1 MNFWWKKLYP
11 LIKRSFSIN
20 TNLDSG
26 FYFRNK
32 QAYYIQTKKSK
43 RYCGNNKS
51 CKRMSLYDIYHL
63 VEWWSH
69 LHCFLLLFFFAV
81 ERGGREITS
90 WQLQTPTDSLTWH
103 ITTAKKTTPIQHR
116 CSWAQKANVIRCE
129 SRSHANQAKVIH
141 VEGLTLC
148 CQKCFWYQ
156 PPRNASSPANLALS
170 CKTNIKVGTGEDS
183 C

>member
-1 MNFWWKKLYP
+1 MDFILGIN
-11 LIKRSFSIN
+11 KRIIFKQKSLRGIVAIINLANEWVCMIFIIWLNDEVTYIVFS
-20 TNLDSG
+20 
-26 FYFRNK
+26 
-32 QAYYIQTKKSK
+32 
-43 RYCGNNKS
+43 C
-51 CKRMSLYDIYHL
+51 C
-63 VEWWSH
+63 
-69 LHCFLLLFFFAV
+69 FFFFFTV